1 VRILTVENQAETIGL
16 HINLEKGIKLTLANY
31 LEVHWSY
38 AFLRRPFTKRKP
50 SPL

>member
-31 LEVHWSY
+31 LEVRVHWS
-38 AFLRRPFTKRKP
+38 
-50 SPL
+50 